1 MPHLHKQ
8 SAQQAALINLPTF
21 LIQCP
26 ACGGSTAV
34 MRNQIDDAEAMRCV
48 ECATALGKRAS
59 PKWPSP
65 MWEAAW
71 KKARRKALTRSSQTS
86 TVAERRRQAFRS
98 QGLNW

>member
-1 MPHLHKQ
+1 MSHLHKH

-34 MRNQIDDAEAMRCV
+34 MRNQIDDAQAMRCA
-48 ECATALGKRAS
+48 ECATAFGKRPS
-59 PKWPSP
+59 PKWPSLK
-65 MWEAAW
+65 WEAAW
-71 KKARRKALTRSSQTS
+71 KSARRKALTRSSRTS
-86 TVAERRRQAFRS
+86 AVAERRRQAFRS